1 MPLTSAG
8 AASRRAFAVS
18 ARVAG
23 SIEPPTAMTRPVAGA
38 DFDGCARMHRAREPF
53 GDLQIEHQP
62 RRIFDDERRAEA
74 AHRAARLHIDGG
86 DPAADRRAQRHHT
99 AAVGI
104 GLRENAAVFGDI
116 DFCLAQRGAR
126 LVGAGARDNAF
137 LGQLTGAARRGAG
150 NLQLRLRARQ
160 RRAILDRLGGAD
172 AGERLTGDNRLA
184 LDDKQPYC
192 DPVEWRGHRDP
203 RIGGQR
209 YGRRDRAKLGTAGGR
224 RDCGR
229 DAELLDLSGRQL
241 ARRHG
246 RFAAVGRR
254 RGPAARAS
262 AVDAAIRAFLSMAAL
277 CQASLTPA

>member
-23 SIEPPTAMTRPVAGA
+23 SIEPPTAMTRP
-38 DFDGCARMHRAREPF
+38 
-53 GDLQIEHQP
+53 
-62 RRIFDDERRAEA
+62 
-74 AHRAARLHIDGG
+74 
-86 DPAADRRAQRHHT
+86 PAADRRAQRHHT

-137 LGQLTGAARRGAG
+137 LGELAGAARGGAG

-184 LDDKQPYC
+184 LDDKQPHRN
-192 DPVEWRGHRDP
+192 PVEWRGHRDP

-254 RGPAARAS
+254 RGRLLRPPEGSGPRREGERCRCGDKGFPVHGRPLPS
-262 AVDAAIRAFLSMAAL
+262 ESD
-277 CQASLTPA
+277 ASLTFCQCRVRQLR